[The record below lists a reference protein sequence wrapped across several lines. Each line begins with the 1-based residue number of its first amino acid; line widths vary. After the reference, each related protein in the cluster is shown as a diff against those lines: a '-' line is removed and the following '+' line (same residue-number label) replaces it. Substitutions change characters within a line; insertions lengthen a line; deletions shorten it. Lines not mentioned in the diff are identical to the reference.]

1 MTKVFLEK
9 TEIQDIANTIR
20 EKNGT
25 ETQYTPS
32 EMPQGIESVYD
43 AGYEK
48 GKTDNAKEE
57 QEKSVT
63 ITKNGTTEV
72 LPDDGKVLSKVNV
85 EVDVKGDDSLA
96 ISLIQRDIT
105 EIDIPYGITKIGDNA
120 FKQYRTLTRV
130 SIPNTV
136 TTLGYGSFY
145 ETGITSIDIPNSV
158 TSLNCYQLFCNCGK
172 LSEITI
178 PYGIKEIGVQ
188 IFMNCK
194 SLKTL
199 VLPESITNIENMA
212 FLSSGITTINLPK
225 SVTRLET
232 QAFQSCSDLANLT
245 VECEIKKSFNLSSC
259 SKLTKDSAK
268 SVLIHLAD
276 YKGTANEGKY
286 QITFHSNVWDL
297 LYAEGETS
305 PDGTTW
311 AVYVDN
317 KGWNY

>member
-1 MTKVFLEK
+1 MSVAEKEITIAQNVPKVF
-9 TEIQDIANTIR
+9 T
-20 EKNGT
+20 
-25 ETQYTPS
+25 
-32 EMPQGIESVYD
+32 

-48 GKTDNAKEE
+48 GKAEGIPAKEE

-72 LPDDGKVLSKVNV
+72 LPDEGKTLSKVNV

-96 ISLIQRDIT
+96 ISLIQRDLT
-105 EIDIPYGITKIGDNA
+105 EIDIPYGITRVGDNV
-120 FKQYRTLTRV
+120 FRMYRTLTRI
-130 SIPNTV
+130 SIPDTV
-136 TTLGYGSFY
+136 TILGNASFY

-158 TSLNCYQLFCNCGK
+158 TSLNCHQLFCNCDK

-199 VLPESITNIENMA
+199 VLPESLATIENMA
-212 FLSSGITTINLPK
+212 FLSSGITTIKLPK
-225 SVTRLET
+225 SVTSLAA

-245 VECEIKKSFNLSSC
+245 VECEIKESFNLSTC

-276 YKGTANEGKY
+276 YKGTAKEGKN

-297 LYAEGETS
+297 LNAEGETS